1 MASTYTP
8 LGVELQATGENAGT
22 WGTKTNTNLQIIE
35 QISGGFTQQSIAGGA
50 QTTALSV
57 SDGSTGAVLSHRM
70 IEFTGTITGNQ
81 VVRIPLDVQTFY
93 ILRNSTSGAYTVQ
106 FKYISGSGSSFTFS
120 ATDKGDKIVLAAA
133 NDGTNPDI
141 KTLAIGTGISD
152 VVDDTSPQLG
162 GDLDVNGNDIVSTS
176 NADIDIV
183 PNGTGDVVLAADTVK
198 VGDSGAAATLT
209 SNGAGT
215 LTVTTGGTENLVL
228 STNSGTNS
236 GTITIT
242 DGANNNIDL
251 APNGTGDV
259 TLQADTVQI
268 GDNNADATL
277 TTQGTGDLILN
288 TNNGTNAGN
297 ITLADGANGNID
309 VSTNG
314 TGYIKFNDL
323 AYIPQQA
330 LTSSSHA
337 VAWDVQAKPN
347 AFHLTTENTTFSAP
361 TNSVEGSFVCL
372 EINYNGSHTIA
383 FNTIFEFAASTAP
396 TFTSTDGKT
405 DILVFRYNGTVWQ
418 EVGRTLNLSES

>member
-1 MASTYTP
+1 
-8 LGVELQATGENAGT
+8 
-22 WGTKTNTNLQIIE
+22 
-35 QISGGFTQQSIAGGA
+35 
-50 QTTALSV
+50 
-57 SDGSTGAVLSHRM
+57 M

-120 ATDKGDKIVLAAA
+120 ATDKGDKIVFAAA
-133 NDGTNPDI
+133 NDSTNPDI

-251 APNGTGDV
+251 SPNGTGDV

-309 VSTNG
+309 VTTNG

-330 LTSSSHA
+330 LTSSSNA

-347 AFHLTTENTTFSAP
+347 AYHLTTENTTFSAP

-383 FNTIFEFAASTAP
+383 FNTVFEFAASTAP
-396 TFTSTDGKT
+396 TFTSADGKT
-405 DILVFRYNGTVWQ
+405 DILVFRYNGAVWQ